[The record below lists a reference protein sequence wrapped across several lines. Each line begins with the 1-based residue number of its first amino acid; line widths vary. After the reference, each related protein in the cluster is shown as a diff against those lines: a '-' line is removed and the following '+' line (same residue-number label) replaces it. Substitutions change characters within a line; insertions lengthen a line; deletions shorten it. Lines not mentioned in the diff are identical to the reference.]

1 MPFADLDT
9 IRTKVRR
16 LTRSPS
22 VAQLSDADIDQYI
35 NTFVIYDFPEH
46 LRLFDLRTTLTFY
59 TKPFIDVY
67 ETNTTDVTDPLY
79 NFKNKYITIHEP
91 LYIAGYQQFFSQSR
105 EQFFGIY
112 PMVNSIA
119 SIGLVGDG
127 VTAAFTGVV
136 QFGSGPY
143 YQPNPL
149 LGTHLLQ
156 NNVLFSSVDING
168 NGLAL
173 HDVPASST
181 VGNLVGD
188 AGMGPNFINY
198 ITGQFSFVFSNPP
211 AIGVPINSQTVPYV
225 PALPQAV
232 LYYEDKFTLR
242 PVPDQPYRVN
252 LEAYIIPTEL
262 LATYQDPDIQQWWQY
277 IAYGASKKVFEDRM
291 DTDSVQQIMP
301 EFKMQERLVLR
312 KTVVQYTNERTG
324 TIYTEQNGGLT
335 SGGFGWGS
343 GNI

>member
-16 LTRSPS
+16 IVRSPS
-22 VAQLSDADIDQYI
+22 IAQLSDIDIDQYI

-79 NFKNKYITIHEP
+79 NFKNKYITVHPP

-119 SIGLVGDG
+119 SIGVAGDG
-127 VTAAFTGVV
+127 VTTAFAGLV
-136 QFGSGPY
+136 QY
-143 YQPNPL
+143 
-149 LGTHLLQ
+149 GTPIMQ

-173 HDVPASST
+173 HDVPVNST
-181 VGNLVGD
+181 FGTLVGD
-188 AGMGPNFINY
+188 VGIGPNFINY
-198 ITGQFSFVFSNPP
+198 LTGAFSFVFATAP
-211 AIGVPINSQTVPYV
+211 AIGVAINSQTIPYV
-225 PALPQAV
+225 AALPQAV
-232 LYYEDKFTLR
+232 LYYDNKFTLR

-262 LATYQDPDIQQWWQY
+262 LAQYQDPDIQQWWQY
-277 IAYGASKKVFEDRM
+277 IAYGAAKKVFEDRS
-291 DTDSVQQIMP
+291 DVDSVQQIMP
-301 EFKMQERLVLR
+301 EFKTQERLVLR
-312 KTVVQYTNERTG
+312 KTLQQYANDRTS

-335 SGGFGWGS
+335 SGGFGWGF